1 MNYLH
6 PVFALGLFVEA
17 FAVLWLI
24 NRCLRIVPVAGH
36 APEIDGLRGLLAF
49 GVFVHHASIWYFFL
63 QSGRWVVPESR
74 LYTHLGQTTVSLFFM
89 ITGFLFFGKLLQSRA
104 RPVDWLR
111 LYVSRCLRILP
122 LYLLVMVAG
131 AVMIALIRHSGWVL
145 PLAPPWN
152 EKSLTGLFTAGVT
165 WTLSYEWKFYYALP
179 LWALLFGRVPLKWL
193 LFSVGM
199 LLISDIGKAL
209 DIHALTF
216 LGGAVAVGLGR
227 WSGWQRLVRSVWG
240 SVLALLCLAA
250 AVLGFDT
257 AYAIWP
263 LVLLTVSFS
272 LIANGAGFWGLL
284 TAALSRV
291 FGEVTYSIYLLH
303 GPLLFVFFKFVLG
316 FEAAAQLAPWTY
328 WLTMAALVPVLLLVS
343 VLSFRWIEQPSMRK
357 VAGWTTWLKRRGVA
371 PQGSVK

>member
-1 MNYLH
+1 
-6 PVFALGLFVEA
+6 
-17 FAVLWLI
+17 
-24 NRCLRIVPVAGH
+24 
-36 APEIDGLRGLLAF
+36 
-49 GVFVHHASIWYFFL
+49 
-63 QSGRWVVPESR
+63 
-74 LYTHLGQTTVSLFFM
+74 
-89 ITGFLFFGKLLQSRA
+89 
-104 RPVDWLR
+104 
-111 LYVSRCLRILP
+111 
-122 LYLLVMVAG
+122 
-131 AVMIALIRHSGWVL
+131 MIALIRHSGWVL

-227 WSGWQRLVRSVWG
+227 WSGWQRLARSVWG
-240 SVLALLCLAA
+240 SVLALLCLSA

-328 WLTMAALVPVLLLVS
+328 WQTMAALVPVLLLVS
-343 VLSFRWIEQPSMRK
+343 VLSFRWIEQPSTRK